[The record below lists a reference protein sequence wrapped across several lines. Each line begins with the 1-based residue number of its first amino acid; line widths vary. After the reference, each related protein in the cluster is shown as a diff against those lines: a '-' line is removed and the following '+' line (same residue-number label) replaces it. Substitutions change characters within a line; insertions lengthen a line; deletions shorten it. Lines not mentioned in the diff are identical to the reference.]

1 MNEVENVLDFIG
13 DVIDMWILLIQ
24 IIVSALLIASIV
36 LVFIFRSKKSLIM
49 LMVAALL
56 SGILVGLYESSLSLG
71 LIVAIIPANVSLIAL
86 SFKLMKEKA

>member
-1 MNEVENVLDFIG
+1 MNEVENVFDFIG

-24 IIVSALLIASIV
+24 TIVLTLLVVSIV

-49 LMVAALL
+49 MLAVALL
-56 SGILVGLYESSLSLG
+56 SGILVRIYESSVFLG
-71 LIVAIIPANVSLIAL
+71 LLVAVIPASVALIGL

>member
-13 DVIDMWILLIQ
+13 DVIDMWVLLIQ

-36 LVFIFRSKKSLIM
+36 LVFIFKSKKSLIM

-56 SGILVGLYESSLSLG
+56 SGILVGIYESSVFLG
-71 LIVAIIPANVSLIAL
+71 LLVAIIPAAVSFVAL
-86 SFKLMKEKA
+86 SFKLIKEKV